1 MFSTVG
7 TEKETVRGDLDS
19 GEHAAEEDG
28 DLQDEEED
36 QDAEVAEN
44 KQKATDRDDRDLGFS
59 NFLSNSLSYSS
70 FQKSRSI
77 WVGLPG

>member
-1 MFSTVG
+1 M
-7 TEKETVRGDLDS
+7 
-19 GEHAAEEDG
+19 AEEDG

-44 KQKATDRDDRDLGFS
+44 KQKATDSDDCDLGFS

-70 FQKSRSI
+70 FQKSESM
-77 WVGLPG
+77 WVGLQG

>member
-1 MFSTVG
+1 M
-7 TEKETVRGDLDS
+7 DS

-44 KQKATDRDDRDLGFS
+44 KQKATDPDDHDLGFS
-59 NFLSNSLSYSS
+59 NFLSNSLSFLLFISE
-70 FQKSRSI
+70 I
-77 WVGLPG
+77 WNYVGGPSKMRDPM